1 MATAIPTT
9 RNSSASKNT
18 YNALPD
24 GDYPAR
30 IVRFVGLGV
39 QEQPEYQGQKKD
51 PAFKCSLQVE
61 LIGVDATGVDG
72 EGKALEARPACQ
84 FKDYFLFPGA
94 KRGGVYDLVR
104 VLDPSLEKVPGDLE
118 WFIDKLDSIV
128 NVTVGHYMT
137 KQGEKRNKI
146 VAISS
151 IPSMFKS
158 QVGAARSDMVGFNPY
173 IDSPEMMAAYGKIF
187 KFQRDILAE
196 AFDRDNIPYA
206 GKEAPKQEGGYSNTP
221 SPAAPGTTP
230 KSEPVTYDN
239 DAPF

>member
-9 RNSSASKNT
+9 RNSSASKNV
-18 YNALPD
+18 YNAIPD

-30 IVRFVGLGV
+30 LVRFVGLGI
-39 QEQPEYQGQKKD
+39 QDQPEYQGQKKD
-51 PAFKCSLQVE
+51 PAFKCSIQVE

-72 EGKALEARPACQ
+72 EGKPLEARPACQ

-94 KRGGVYDLVR
+94 KRGGVFDLVR

-118 WFIDKLDSIV
+118 WFMDRLDSIV

-137 KQGEKRNKI
+137 KTGEKRNKI
-146 VAISS
+146 VAISA

-158 QVGAARSDMVGFNPY
+158 QVGPARSELVSFNPY
-173 IDSPEMMAAYGKIF
+173 DDSPEMMNAYGKIF

-196 AFDRDNIPYA
+196 AHDREFIPFA
-206 GKEAPKQEGGYSNTP
+206 GKEAPKQDSGN
-221 SPAAPGTTP
+221 AAPAKPATP
-230 KSEPVTYDN
+230 NEPIAYDN